1 MRLGVREKLVLLSIL
16 ILVVVSFTFA
26 AVQLWLTRT
35 WREEDLRERAII
47 FAREIA
53 ATIGD
58 HHELEGGAL
67 IDRKIHQIMS
77 VRRSVLQL
85 DIVRFTPAGA
95 ALVSTSEA
103 TRQLP
108 FSADDEA
115 TVRRGTVV
123 SRLLTDGGDRSW
135 EVMAPIQLDGGVAGA
150 VAARFSLRRFDDR
163 EARGRTSALWL
174 TAGSVL
180 VMGSL
185 MTLAVHRVVNRPVAR
200 FARAMAAAE
209 AEPVTVMSDD
219 EFGMMA
225 RQFNDMIARARERL
239 FAMQRDLSH
248 AERLALSGRIVA
260 ELAHEIGTP
269 LHSVMGHLELL
280 REDLPPSA
288 RSSAVERRL
297 RVIES
302 QLTRLREIITQLLDL
317 TRGAPQPAV
326 AVDVNDVVSE
336 TVELVR
342 PAAEKARL
350 ALTVDA
356 AGGLPRLLAR
366 PSELQQVVL
375 NLLTNAL
382 DATPA
387 GGAIRVAT
395 RADGG
400 HVEVEVTDTGCGI
413 PEVDLKRVFEPFFTT
428 KEPGRG
434 TGLGLFISAQI
445 VHAQG
450 GRIDVHSED
459 ARGSTFRVL
468 LPVET
473 GGA

>member
-1 MRLGVREKLVLLSIL
+1 MRLGVRGKLVLLSIL

-26 AVQLWLTRT
+26 AVQLWLSRT
-35 WREEDLRERAII
+35 WREEDLRERAVI

-53 ATIGD
+53 ATIGG

-67 IDRKIHQIMS
+67 IDRKVHQIMS

-85 DIVRFTPAGA
+85 DIVRFAPTGGLVVATSDA
-95 ALVSTSEA
+95 AH
-103 TRQLP
+103 RLP
-108 FSADDEA
+108 FSPDDET
-115 TVRRGTVV
+115 TVRSGAVV
-123 SRLLTDGGDRSW
+123 SRLLSDGDDRSW
-135 EVMAPIQLDGGVAGA
+135 EVMAPIQLDDAVAGA

-163 EARGRTSALWL
+163 EARSRTTALWL

-200 FARAMAAAE
+200 FARAMAAVE
-209 AEPVTVMSDD
+209 AEPVAVMSDD

-239 FAMQRDLSH
+239 FVMQRDLSH
-248 AERLALSGRIVA
+248 AERLALSGRIVT

-280 REDLPPSA
+280 REDLPADALSA
-288 RSSAVERRL
+288 SIDRRL

-302 QLTRLREIITQLLDL
+302 QLTRLREIIAQLLDL
-317 TRGAPQPAV
+317 TRGAPQPPV
-326 AVDVNDVVSE
+326 AVDVNDVVQE

-342 PAAEKARL
+342 PAAQAARL
-350 ALTVDA
+350 TLHVNVA
-356 AGGLPRLLAR
+356 ADVPRLLAQ
-366 PSELQQVVL
+366 PSDLQQVVL

-382 DATPA
+382 DATPP
-387 GGAIRVAT
+387 GGTIDVAT
-395 RADGG
+395 RAARDEI
-400 HVEVEVTDTGCGI
+400 EVEVRDTGCGI
-413 PEVDLKRVFEPFFTT
+413 PEVDLKRIFEPFFTT
-428 KEPGRG
+428 KAPGRG

-445 VHAQG
+445 VHAHG
-450 GRIDVHSED
+450 GRLDVASED
-459 ARGSTFRVL
+459 GRGSTFRIVL
-468 LPVET
+468 PAAREP
-473 GGA
+473 A